1 MRTLAA
7 VLASWEASTG
17 VHTWR
22 HPTAW
27 DARVMGAITDWGYQP
42 SDVEQLLTATVTS
55 DTDTGAD
62 DSDAA

>member
-1 MRTLAA
+1 VRTLAA

-27 DARVMGAITDWGYQP
+27 DARVMGAITGWGYQP
-42 SDVEQLLTATVTS
+42 SDVEQLLTETVDH
-55 DTDTGAD
+55 DTD
-62 DSDAA
+62 AA